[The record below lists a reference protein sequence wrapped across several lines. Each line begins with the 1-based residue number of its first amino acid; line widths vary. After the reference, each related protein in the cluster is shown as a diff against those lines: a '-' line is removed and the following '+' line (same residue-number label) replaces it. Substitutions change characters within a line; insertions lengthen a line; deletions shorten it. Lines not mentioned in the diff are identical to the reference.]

1 MFFLRHELRL
11 KNEPIIAN
19 CRIKLPADLPSLSD
33 ITSNPTT
40 YDIFLTIDFIS
51 AYYVEILTMLSG
63 AVCRHRAG
71 LWPVFGSS
79 IVAVFEVTERSVSSS
94 L

>member
-1 MFFLRHELRL
+1 
-11 KNEPIIAN
+11 
-19 CRIKLPADLPSLSD
+19 
-33 ITSNPTT
+33 
-40 YDIFLTIDFIS
+40 
-51 AYYVEILTMLSG
+51 MLSG

-94 L
+94 LWRKVEHQSIAVLYTSLFSRQYHCSIQWHNYWAKCVATVITFVDFFQPPTVLQFI